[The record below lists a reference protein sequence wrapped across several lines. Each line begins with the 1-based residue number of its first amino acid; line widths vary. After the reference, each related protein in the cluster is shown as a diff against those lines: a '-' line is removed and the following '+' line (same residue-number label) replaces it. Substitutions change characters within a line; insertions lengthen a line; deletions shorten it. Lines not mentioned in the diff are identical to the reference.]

1 MNTRIPREIRVFLS
15 STFRDMDAERDYL
28 VTRVFPEIR
37 RLCYER
43 MVTFSE
49 IDLRWGI
56 TEQAAKNGRTVQ
68 ICLEEIERC
77 RQLGIPPFFIG
88 FLGER
93 YGWVPQPNDLSE
105 YWQNSPDQQYADIIR
120 QALTAG
126 ISVTELEIRF
136 AFLEPPREFSL
147 TSAEHGLPRVQM
159 YLRDPALT
167 VKLQQQAQDKNGWF
181 DRLADGTP
189 DTVSAQKQQ
198 SLKQRLRRDF
208 SGVIAIDHYASV
220 EAFGESVSHYLREAI
235 DTLYPAESV
244 PDSWQQKTREHNL
257 YAMVRRRG
265 YIPLEDFRQQLIRQL
280 NRTAGY
286 IEPAPILIT
295 ATSGM
300 GKSAFMADL
309 ETDLL
314 SRNKPYE
321 WPDEDVFK
329 NESIEDILNK
339 DQNFRVFSHYTGA
352 DGDQSL
358 ENFRHRLF
366 HFLAFAGDNDE
377 LSPDDA
383 LAWEQLDQ
391 RLARF
396 ISQQTVTLVLLLDA
410 VNQLM
415 PAENSLR
422 RLYQR
427 TWPRR
432 VLLVVSGTPEASA
445 LISQLNQEPEASRW
459 QLSEL
464 PALTE
469 DQRRALCSARL
480 SGVSKTL
487 SDPLTQRLITADA
500 CRNPLF
506 LHLIL
511 EELCLHARHEAL
523 PSLLDD
529 LLTSQTPGALFLR
542 VLQAADHD
550 YALPQLATRTA
561 CCIACSR
568 RGLTHSELAGALAE
582 YPEIRVADQELLPLL
597 ARLAPYCIN
606 SEGRLRL
613 LHSSFEEAM
622 QHSPVTE
629 RCREALISQF
639 IDDNQNDYA
648 LAERS
653 WQWLALDEPD
663 AVVRELSVARNVISL
678 YRTDAGLLHRV
689 WQASGVYQ
697 VNPLSG
703 KLLQPFSW
711 EPLPADLPD
720 EDTVTALNIFTWLRQ
735 AGATTAASDWAEA
748 IRPLVDSP
756 ETSDSS
762 KAAFYNTLSVLQT
775 DLGHGPQAGLAIDKA
790 IDHGLGLMNPEFMAG
805 ALANKASV
813 LEKSGNSGQALEL
826 FEKARLMAQIPPGN
840 PVIEAI
846 IIMRIAQLKA
856 SLNIASSK
864 ETEQQINLSISMI
877 RQLPPYDKQQKHL
890 CELYQ
895 ELASVFMER
904 EDFSAA
910 ADTYLLAI
918 AAGSHLYEPDEGP
931 MPELLEI
938 CQWCLQR
945 L

>member
-1 MNTRIPREIRVFLS
+1 MNTVIPREIRVFLS

-28 VTRVFPEIR
+28 LTRVFPEIR

-105 YWQNSPDQQYADIIR
+105 YWQNSPDQQYAEIIH

-147 TSAEHGLPRVQM
+147 TSAEHGLSRVQM

-167 VKLQQQAQDKNGWF
+167 VKLQQQAEDKNSWF
-181 DRLADGTP
+181 DQLPDGTP

-198 SLKQRLRRDF
+198 SLKQRLRSDF
-208 SGVIAIDHYASV
+208 SGMIALDHYDSV
-220 EAFGESVSHYLREAI
+220 EAFGESVSRYLREAI

-244 PDSWQQKTREHNL
+244 PDSWQQKIREHSL
-257 YAMVRRRG
+257 YAAVRRRG
-265 YIPLEDFRQQLIRQL
+265 YIPMDDFRQQLVRQL

-286 IEPAPILIT
+286 IEPAPILIS
-295 ATSGM
+295 APSGM

-309 ETDLL
+309 ETDLRT
-314 SRNKPYE
+314 RNRPYE
-321 WPDEDVFK
+321 WPEEDVFK

-339 DQNFRVFSHYTGA
+339 DQNYRVFSHYTGA

-358 ENFRHRLF
+358 ENFRSRLF
-366 HFLAFAGDNDE
+366 HFLAFAGDNDT

-383 LAWEQLDQ
+383 EAWEQLDKRLQ
-391 RLARF
+391 RFTREH
-396 ISQQTVTLVLLLDA
+396 SVTLVLLLDA

-427 TWPRR
+427 VWPRR
-432 VLLVVSGTPEASA
+432 VLLAITGTPEASE
-445 LISQLNQEPEASRW
+445 LINQLNQEPEVSRW

-464 PALTE
+464 PTLTE

-480 SGVSKTL
+480 SSVSKTL
-487 SDPLTQRLITADA
+487 SEPLTQRLITADA

-523 PSLLDD
+523 PSLLED
-529 LLTSQTPGALFLR
+529 LLACQTPGALFLR

-550 YALPQLATRTA
+550 YVLPELATRTA
-561 CCIACSR
+561 CCIAASR
-568 RGLTHSELAGALAE
+568 RGLTHSELAGALAK
-582 YPEIRVADQELLPLL
+582 YPEIRVADQQLLPLL

-613 LHSSFEEAM
+613 LHSAFEEAM
-622 QHSPVTE
+622 QHSATME
-629 RCREALISQF
+629 SCRESLIKHF
-639 IDDNQNDYA
+639 TDLNDFS
-648 LAERS
+648 LAERT
-653 WQWLALDEPD
+653 WQWLALDE
-663 AVVRELSVARNVISL
+663 AEAAIRELSLAENVVSL
-678 YRTDAGLLHRV
+678 YRTDARLLHQL
-689 WQASGVYQ
+689 WQAAGIYQ
-697 VNPLSG
+697 VNPLALG
-703 KLLQPFSW
+703 RKLNQPFSW
-711 EPLPADLPD
+711 KPFSEKLST

-735 AGATTAASDWAEA
+735 TGATTAASDWAEV
-748 IRPLVDSP
+748 IRPLIDAQ
-756 ETSDSS
+756 ETPDSS

-775 DLGHGPQAGLAIDKA
+775 NLGQEQQADQAIDMA
-790 IDHGLGLMNPEFMAG
+790 IDHGFGLMDPGMMAG
-805 ALANKASV
+805 MMANKASV
-813 LEKSGNSGQALEL
+813 LNKSGNPHHALKL
-826 FEKARLMAQIPPGN
+826 FENARLMAAIPPGN
-840 PVIEAI
+840 PVVEAS
-846 IIMRIAQLKA
+846 IIMQMAQIKSELGMA
-856 SLNIASSK
+856 NST
-864 ETEQQINLSISMI
+864 ETEQQINHSINII

-904 EDFSAA
+904 EDFSTAA
-910 ADTYLLAI
+910 ETYLQAI
-918 AAGSHLYEPDEGP
+918 AAGNHLYQPDEGP
-931 MPELLEI
+931 MPGLLDI
-938 CQWCLQR
+938 YQWCLQR